1 MNIQPTMP
9 EPDCPRCGSSAV
21 RGGVCPA
28 CVFAGMLQEPPA
40 AQPPAV
46 PPRRVGEYDLIE
58 ELARGGM
65 GVVWRARQ
73 RRLNREVALK
83 FVLEGVLPGETVA
96 RRFRQEAEVAAQLS
110 HPHIISVYEVGEA
123 DGRYFISMELAAG
136 GTLAQR
142 LQQERFTP
150 RAAAALA
157 GQLARAVQHAHDHGV
172 LHRDLKPG
180 NVLFDAA
187 GEPRISDFGLARLAT
202 GGSILTLT
210 GAVMGTPSY
219 MAPEQARG
227 ESATLTTASDIY
239 GLGTILY
246 ELLAGHPVFA
256 GEVPVEVLRRVLD
269 EQAPRLTGIARDLET
284 ICQKCLCKNPGDRYR
299 SALALAE
306 DLDRWLAGQAIHARR
321 VSTVEHVVKWV
332 RRHPLPAALWL
343 ALTVAAIIIAGLMV
357 TSKVELAEARGAA
370 EASATE
376 SQHRRAD
383 QHSTAAV
390 LAIERGDS
398 LRALPSL
405 AEAIRIGTG
414 DALRDRV
421 NRIRFGTI
429 LRLAP
434 VLEQVWYPAWV
445 EDVHLPTVPDRVVIC
460 ENHSVHLWRMSDGTA
475 AVPRMD
481 AGAPVLHAV
490 LHPALPRVIAGA
502 AAGGVQVWD
511 AATGLHLCQKPGAF
525 LRAPLLFPDGEHRL
539 AIYTSNTARRFSP
552 ALLDF
557 DGPVLEHPAA
567 VEWAWLSPG
576 GRRILTCAADRMIRV
591 WDAET
596 GTLIGVPQPCAAGS
610 QLVAWQKGSGIVIIK
625 PPDASGLKLDMETGG
640 AASAFTALGDIRA
653 ASCTE
658 VLTMLARST
667 RGGFVISGAEGG
679 EVFVTATHGA
689 QGNDARFSADSLRVF
704 TRALDSGG
712 RLWSTSSGRALTPF
726 LWQGTDPLHVSL
738 DAAADRILVS
748 TRDPEV
754 RLWHLR
760 PHDGAASQT
769 TLAPAA
775 AQIEWLRH
783 QVHEQS
789 LKFPGA
795 FSRRGERGQPDLVCQ
810 QPQDSALHVR
820 DATTGRDFYPPLRHD
835 ASIVSAVVS
844 PDGEKIASFTTSQ
857 CVYLWHAATGSRIGP
872 LLRHDRTID
881 AIAFSPDSTL
891 LATTGMH
898 TLRVWEATAGTA
910 VAPPMLHPAPLCRT
924 WWSDD
929 SSNVLTVDEQGRHR
943 QWNVSPDQRP
953 AASLDILAR
962 LYAAHQVTTGGA
974 LAPLSRE
981 DSRAAWEAV
990 KNLTEAPPF

>member
-1 MNIQPTMP
+1 MAITSQPDKQ

-28 CVFAGMLQEPPA
+28 CVFAGMLYEAPD
-40 AQPPAV
+40 AQPPAA
-46 PPRRVGEYDLIE
+46 PPRRVGDYDLLE

-65 GVVWRARQ
+65 GVVWRAKQ

-123 DGRYFISMELAAG
+123 DGRYFISMELAGG

-202 GGSILTLT
+202 GGSVLTLT

-246 ELLAGHPVFA
+246 ELLAGHPAFA

-269 EQAPRLTGIARDLET
+269 EAAPRLTGIARDLET
-284 ICQKCLCKNPGDRYR
+284 ICQKCLCKNPDDRYR

-306 DLDRWLAGQAIHARR
+306 DLDRWLAGEAIHARR

-332 RRHPLPAALWL
+332 RRHPLLAALWL
-343 ALTVAAIIIAGLMV
+343 ALTVAAIVIAGLMV
-357 TSKVELAEARGAA
+357 TSKVELAGARGAA

-383 QHSTAAV
+383 QHTTAAI

-414 DALRDRV
+414 DPLRDRV

-429 LRLAP
+429 VRLAP
-434 VLEQVWYPAWV
+434 VLEQVWYPEWV
-445 EDVHLPTVPDRVVIC
+445 EDVQLPAVPDRVVIC
-460 ENHSVHLWRMSDGTA
+460 ENHSVHLWRISDGAA

-481 AGAPVLHAV
+481 AGATVLHAV
-490 LHPALPRVIAGA
+490 LHPALPRVLAGV

-525 LRAPLLFPDGEHRL
+525 LRAPVLFPDGENRL
-539 AIYTSNTARRFSP
+539 ALYTSNTARRFSP

-557 DGPVLEHPAA
+557 DGPLLEHPAA

-596 GTLIGVPQPCAAGS
+596 GAVIGVPQPCAAGS
-610 QLVAWQKGSGIVIIK
+610 QLVAWQKGSGIVTIK
-625 PPDASGLKLDMETGG
+625 PPDASGLELDMETGG
-640 AASAFTALGDIRA
+640 PASAFDAPGDVRALQWTNGQ
-653 ASCTE
+653 T
-658 VLTMLARST
+658 VMARST
-667 RGGFVISGAEGG
+667 REGFVISVAEGG
-679 EVFVTATHGA
+679 DVLVTATHGA
-689 QGNDARFSADSLRVF
+689 QGNDAGFSTDGLRIF
-704 TRALDSGG
+704 TRSIEGSG
-712 RLWSTSSGRALTPF
+712 RLWGIGSRRALTPL
-726 LWQGTDPLHVSL
+726 LWQCADPRHLAL
-738 DAAADRILVS
+738 DAGGDRILVS
-748 TRDPEV
+748 SRAPEV
-754 RLWHLR
+754 RLWRLR
-760 PHDGAASQT
+760 PHEGAASETQ
-769 TLAPAA
+769 LPPASLGA
-775 AQIEWLRH
+775 EWLRH
-783 QVHEQS
+783 EMQKASRKREEA
-789 LKFPGA
+789 FRREGA
-795 FSRRGERGQPDLVCQ
+795 NGQPALRCLKAG
-810 QPQDSALHVR
+810 DSTLHVLNEM
-820 DATTGRDFYPPLRHD
+820 TGRELFPPLQHH
-835 ASIVSAVVS
+835 ASVVDAVVS
-844 PDGEKIASFTTSQ
+844 PDGRNIASFTTSQ
-857 CVYLWHAATGSRIGP
+857 CVYLWDAATGGQIGP
-872 LLRHDRTID
+872 LLRHNRIID
-881 AIAFSPDSTL
+881 EIAFSPDSTL
-891 LATTGMH
+891 LATTGAH
-898 TLRVWEATAGTA
+898 TLRVWETASGA
-910 VAPPMLHPAPLCRT
+910 AAAPPVVHLDPVLRT
-924 WWSDD
+924 WWSPD
-929 SSNVLTVDEQGRHR
+929 SATVCTIDSKGRQRH
-943 QWNVSPDQRP
+943 WNVSPDNGP
-953 AASLDILAR
+953 GDDLAM
-962 LYAAHQVTTGGA
+962 LAHLLSAHRITTGGA
-974 LAPLSRE
+974 LAPLGRE
-981 DSRAAWEAV
+981 ACRTAWEAAGS
-990 KNLTEAPPF
+990 KRPPR